1 MQLTPH
7 FSLEE
12 FTFSETAIRQ
22 GIDNTLPKDLLP
34 RAIETAQM
42 MERIRAYLTIV
53 KGKDVPIFITS
64 AYRCLRLNRA
74 LGSKDTSDHPRMW
87 ALDWRAPTFGTPYEV
102 CLALQRAVDQLKI
115 GQLIHEY
122 GRWVHTSSHMVDKPV
137 NRVITYKPG
146 QPHPLVGIHR
156 ID

>member
-12 FTFSETAIRQ
+12 FTFSETAVRQ
-22 GIDNTLPKDLLP
+22 GIDNTLPKELIA

-42 MERIRAYLTIV
+42 MERIRAYLSVI

-64 AYRCLRLNRA
+64 AYRCLLLNRA
-74 LGSKDTSDHPRMW
+74 LGSKDTSGHPRME
-87 ALDWRAPTFGTPYEV
+87 AIDWRAPTFGTPYEV
-102 CLALQRAVDQLKI
+102 CLALQRSVNPLQI

-122 GRWVHTSSHMVDKPV
+122 GRWIHTGTRMVDKPV

-146 QPHPLVGIHR
+146 VVLPLVGIHR

>member
-22 GIDNTLPKDLLP
+22 GIDNTMPKDLLP

-42 MERIRAYLTIV
+42 MERIRARLSII
-53 KGKDVPIFITS
+53 KGKDVPIFIPS

-74 LGSKDTSDHPRMW
+74 LGSKDSSAHPRME
-87 ALDWRAPTFGTPYEV
+87 AVDWRAPTFGTPYEV
-102 CLALQRAVDQLKI
+102 CLALQRDVDQLQI

-122 GRWVHTSSHMVDKPV
+122 GRWIHTGSRLVANPV

-146 QPHPLVGIHR
+146 IKLPLVGILHM
-156 ID
+156 D